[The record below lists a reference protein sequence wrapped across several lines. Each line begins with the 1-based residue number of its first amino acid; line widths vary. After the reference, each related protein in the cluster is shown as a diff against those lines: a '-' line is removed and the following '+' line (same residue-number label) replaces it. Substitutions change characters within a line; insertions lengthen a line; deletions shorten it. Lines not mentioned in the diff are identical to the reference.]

1 MATAKKKTTTAKT
14 KPEPTSATTAKPK
27 RAAKP
32 KAAAAPKADAAT
44 EPKPKRSSQPKPN
57 AARAPKP
64 EATTA
69 AAPALEDLQHW
80 TWVFGRAQQMMMEQG
95 LDLAGHMPAHM
106 PAMPQ
111 MPAIPPVDPAA
122 AMRAGAEFWADTMT
136 LWQRFLDPAKAPKFE
151 ETPEQARDKRF
162 KAPQWREQPVFDF
175 IRQSYLTLSGHL
187 LKGVDQIEGLNP
199 KQKDQLRFATQGFID
214 AMSPSN
220 FPATNPLVLERTIE
234 TKGENLL
241 KGLAHILN
249 DLSKGQMTQT
259 VEGAF
264 AVGENIAT
272 TPGRVVKRTPL
283 YELIQYSPTTDTV
296 FETPLVIFPPWI
308 NRFYILDLTPEKS
321 FIRWAVEQ
329 GLTVFVVSWK
339 SADASMADVV
349 WDDYVERGQIDAID
363 TIRDLLGVESVHAIG
378 YCVAGT
384 TLAATLAVLAARGEA
399 AKVKSATFF
408 TAQVDFSEA
417 GDLNVFVDDEQLA
430 LIQSLT
436 SDGFLDGR
444 YMAATFNL
452 LRGRD
457 LIWNYVTSN
466 YLLGEEYTPFDLLH
480 WNSDVTN
487 LPAKW
492 HASYLSD
499 LYRDNLLIQPGA
511 LAIGGTPIDLT
522 RVTTPAYVQAGRE
535 DHIAPPRS
543 VWKLTGHLAGPI
555 RFVLAGSGHIAGVVN
570 PPASGKYQ
578 YWINEAG
585 AANLDDF
592 VAGAVETRGSWWP
605 DWIKWIE
612 TLDDKRVPAKNAR
625 IPRVNKE
632 LGAAPGR
639 YVRTR

>member
-14 KPEPTSATTAKPK
+14 KPDTTETAAKPKAK

-32 KAAAAPKADAAT
+32 KPDPAPAAEAAADA
-44 EPKPKRSSQPKPN
+44 R
-57 AARAPKP
+57 
-64 EATTA
+64 
-69 AAPALEDLQHW
+69 PALEDLQHW

-111 MPAIPPVDPAA
+111 MPTMPPLDPAA

-136 LWQRFLDPAKAPKFE
+136 LWQRFLDPAAAPKFE

-175 IRQSYLTLSGHL
+175 IRQSYLTLSNHL
-187 LKGVDQIEGLNP
+187 LKGVDQIEGLTP
-199 KQKDQLRFATQGFID
+199 KQKEQLRFATQGFID

-220 FPATNPLVLERTIE
+220 FPATNPLVVERTIE

-241 KGLAHILN
+241 KGLAHMLN

-283 YELIQYSPTTDTV
+283 YELIQYSPTTETV

-339 SADASMADVV
+339 SADATMADVV

-363 TIRDLLGVESVHAIG
+363 TIRELLGVESVHTIG

-384 TLAATLAVLAARGEA
+384 TLAATVAVLAARGEA

-466 YLLGEEYTPFDLLH
+466 YLLGEDYTPFDLLH

-499 LYRDNLLIQPGA
+499 LYRDNLLVQPGA
-511 LAIGGTPIDLT
+511 LAIAGTPIDLT

-543 VWKLTGHLAGPI
+543 VWKLTGHLSGPI

-578 YWINEAG
+578 YWINEG
-585 AANLDDF
+585 SAADLDDF
-592 VAGAVETRGSWWP
+592 VAGATETKGSWWP
-605 DWIKWIE
+605 DWMCWIE
-612 TLDDKRVPAKNAR
+612 QLDATRVPAKNAR
-625 IPRVNKE
+625 IPNVNDE

>member
-1 MATAKKKTTTAKT
+1 MPP
-14 KPEPTSATTAKPK
+14 PES
-27 RAAKP
+27 
-32 KAAAAPKADAAT
+32 D
-44 EPKPKRSSQPKPN
+44 
-57 AARAPKP
+57 
-64 EATTA
+64 
-69 AAPALEDLQHW
+69 APAQPGLEDLQHW

-95 LDLAGHMPAHM
+95 LDLAGQMS
-106 PAMPQ
+106 AMPQ
-111 MPAIPPVDPAA
+111 MPAMPTVPPLDPAA
-122 AMRAGAEFWADTMT
+122 AMRAGAEFWADTMN
-136 LWQRFLDPAKAPKFE
+136 LWQRFLDPAKAQKFE

-187 LKGVDQIEGLNP
+187 LKGVDQIEGLTP
-199 KQKDQLRFATQGFID
+199 KQKEQLRFATQGFID

-220 FPATNPLVLERTIE
+220 FPATNPLVVERTIE

-241 KGLAHILN
+241 KGLAHMLN
-249 DLSKGQMTQT
+249 DLGKGQMTQT

-363 TIRDLLGVESVHAIG
+363 TIRELLGVESVHTIG

-466 YLLGEEYTPFDLLH
+466 YLLGEDYTPFDLLH

-492 HASYLSD
+492 HASYLCD
-499 LYRDNLLIQPGA
+499 LYRDNLLVQPGA

-522 RVTTPAYVQAGRE
+522 CVKTPAYVQAGRE

-570 PPASGKYQ
+570 PPSSGKYQ

-585 AANLDDF
+585 ATNIDEF
-592 VAGAVETRGSWWP
+592 VAGAVETKGSWWP

-612 TLDDKRVPAKNAR
+612 ALDAARVPAKKAR
-625 IPRVNKE
+625 IPSVNEE

>member
-14 KPEPTSATTAKPK
+14 KPDTATTTAKPKAK

-32 KAAAAPKADAAT
+32 KPDPAPAAEAAADA
-44 EPKPKRSSQPKPN
+44 R
-57 AARAPKP
+57 
-64 EATTA
+64 
-69 AAPALEDLQHW
+69 PALEELQHW

-95 LDLAGHMPAHM
+95 LDLAGQMPKQI

-111 MPAIPPVDPAA
+111 MPTMPPLDPTA
-122 AMRAGAEFWADTMT
+122 AMRAGAEFWSDTMT
-136 LWQRFLDPAKAPKFE
+136 LWQRFLDPGAAPKFE

-175 IRQSYLTLSGHL
+175 IRQSYLTLSSHL
-187 LKGVDQIEGLNP
+187 LKGVDQIEGLTP
-199 KQKDQLRFATQGFID
+199 KQKEQLRFATQGFID

-220 FPATNPLVLERTIE
+220 FPATNPLVVERTIE

-241 KGLAHILN
+241 KGLAHMLN

-283 YELIQYSPTTDTV
+283 YELIQYSPTTETV

-363 TIRDLLGVESVHAIG
+363 TIRELLGVESVHAIG

-430 LIQSLT
+430 LIRSLT

-466 YLLGEEYTPFDLLH
+466 YLLGEDYTPFDLLH

-492 HASYLSD
+492 HASYLCD
-499 LYRDNLLIQPGA
+499 LYRDNLLVQPGA

-522 RVTTPAYVQAGRE
+522 KVMTPAYVQAGRE

-543 VWKLTGHLAGPI
+543 VWKLTGHLSGPI

-578 YWINEAG
+578 YWINEGG
-585 AANLDDF
+585 AADLDDF
-592 VAGAVETRGSWWP
+592 VAGATETKGSWWP
-605 DWIKWIE
+605 DWMRWIE
-612 TLDDKRVPAKNAR
+612 QLDATRVPAKNAR
-625 IPRVNKE
+625 IPSVNDE
-632 LGAAPGR
+632 LGAAPGQ